1 MLASIIPSIYTITNS
16 AIDRFTPLERDCYL
30 DEEFKLPHLKWEF
43 GYRYSMI
50 NCLFEAALQ
59 KIMTNCSCLHTSSHY
74 KPKNI
79 SYCSGRKLQ
88 CAIDWMRH
96 LGSSID
102 PALTIANDTSGH
114 PLKCLQRCD
123 FQTEIV
129 SATASTFP
137 NIQTF
142 FFRPEFCYVLQK
154 ISIYVL
160 NLFTERSLN
169 HSMQ

>member
-1 MLASIIPSIYTITNS
+1 
-16 AIDRFTPLERDCYL
+16 
-30 DEEFKLPHLKWEF
+30 
-43 GYRYSMI
+43 MI

-79 SYCSGRKLQ
+79 SYCGGKKLE
-88 CAIDWMRH
+88 CAIDWMSH

-114 PLKCLQRCD
+114 PLKCLQLCD

-154 ISIYVL
+154 ISIICTKSFHRKVFESQYPINNICSEVL
-160 NLFTERSLN
+160 EMNNTLKTCDTNESLFLGFLRGL
-169 HSMQ
+169 